1 MATRVGYCGGSTAEP
16 TYDEIGDH
24 TETVR
29 LWFDPAIVTYDA
41 LLESFW
47 AQHDPTRRCSKQYS
61 SFVFTHGDEQ
71 HAAALKSLEAQ
82 RAQHT
87 RPILTK
93 VLPSPA
99 FYLAEE
105 YHQQYLRKN
114 RAAW

>member
-1 MATRVGYCGGSTAEP
+1 MSTRVGYCGGSTAEP
-16 TYDEIGDH
+16 TYDDIGDH

-93 VLPSPA
+93 VLPSPT

-105 YHQQYLRKN
+105 YHQQYLMKN